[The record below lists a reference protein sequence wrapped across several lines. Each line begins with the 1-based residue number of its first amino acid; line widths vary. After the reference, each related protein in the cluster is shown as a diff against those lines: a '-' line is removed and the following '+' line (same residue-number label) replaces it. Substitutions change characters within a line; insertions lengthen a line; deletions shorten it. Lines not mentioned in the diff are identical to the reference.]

1 MFKKLL
7 AGRQPSRLGDIPVVF
22 DIFIFL
28 NGANGGILV
37 SRRVSERLARM
48 RSSMNY
54 LFGNT

>member
-28 NGANGGILV
+28 NGANGWMC
-37 SRRVSERLARM
+37 ERAAA
-48 RSSMNY
+48 
-54 LFGNT
+54 

>member
-28 NGANGGILV
+28 NGANVCFLV
-37 SRRVSERLARM
+37 TPPRLASGWQGSC
-48 RSSMNY
+48 SSANIK
-54 LFGNT
+54 